1 MHRLLRLSL
10 PLVLLAAAG
19 CGFRL
24 QGVTSLPP
32 VLAAVRVQT
41 ADTQTDFAQALDR
54 ELRRVG
60 VASTH
65 VGTTG
70 VGTIGSGASSGSAAA
85 GGAVLR
91 IERDELLE
99 RVASVSARNV
109 PREYEL
115 TYVVRYS
122 LSLDGQTRIDA
133 EEVSVSR
140 DFSFDETAALA
151 KDRERDLLREA
162 LAREL
167 AGVVLARLASVR

>member
-10 PLVLLAAAG
+10 PLVLLAASG

-24 QGVTSLPP
+24 QGETSLPP
-32 VLAAVRVQT
+32 VLAAIRVQT
-41 ADTQTDFAQALDR
+41 ADSQTDFAHALER
-54 ELRRVG
+54 ALQR
-60 VASTH
+60 A
-65 VGTTG
+65 G
-70 VGTIGSGASSGSAAA
+70 VGIVQRGGVDTVQGGATAPTGEV
-85 GGAVLR
+85 AVLR

-109 PREYEL
+109 PREYEI

-122 LSLDGQTRIDA
+122 LFLGAQTRIEA

-140 DFSFDETAALA
+140 DFTFDETAALA

-167 AGVVLARLASVR
+167 SGIVLARLASVR

>member
-1 MHRLLRLSL
+1 
-10 PLVLLAAAG
+10 
-19 CGFRL
+19 
-24 QGVTSLPP
+24 
-32 VLAAVRVQT
+32 VLAALRVQT
-41 ADTQTDFAQALDR
+41 ADSQTDLAQALER
-54 ELRRVG
+54 ALQR
-60 VASTH
+60 A
-65 VGTTG
+65 G
-70 VGTIGSGASSGSAAA
+70 VGIVQGGGGDTVQGGATAPTGEA
-85 GGAVLR
+85 AVLR

-122 LSLDGQTRIDA
+122 LSLGGQTRIDA

-140 DFSFDETAALA
+140 DFTFDETAALA

-167 AGVVLARLASVR
+167 SGVVLARLASVR

>member
-10 PLVLLAAAG
+10 PLVLLAASG

-24 QGVTSLPP
+24 QGETSLPP
-32 VLAAVRVQT
+32 VLAALRVQT
-41 ADTQTDFAQALDR
+41 ADSQTDFAQALER
-54 ELRRVG
+54 ALQR
-60 VASTH
+60 A
-65 VGTTG
+65 G
-70 VGTIGSGASSGSAAA
+70 VGIVQGGGGGTVQGGATAPTGEA
-85 GGAVLR
+85 AVLR

-122 LSLDGQTRIDA
+122 LSLGGQTRIDA

-140 DFSFDETAALA
+140 DFTFDETAALA

-167 AGVVLARLASVR
+167 SGVVLARLASVR

>member
-10 PLVLLAAAG
+10 PLVLLAASG

-24 QGVTSLPP
+24 QGETSLPP
-32 VLAAVRVQT
+32 VLAALRVQT
-41 ADTQTDFAQALDR
+41 ADSQTDFAQALER
-54 ELRRVG
+54 ALQR
-60 VASTH
+60 A
-65 VGTTG
+65 G
-70 VGTIGSGASSGSAAA
+70 VGIVQGGATAPTGEA
-85 GGAVLR
+85 AVLR

-122 LSLDGQTRIDA
+122 LSLGGQTRIDA

-140 DFSFDETAALA
+140 DFTFDETAALA

-167 AGVVLARLASVR
+167 SGVVLARLASVR

>member
-10 PLVLLAAAG
+10 PLVLLAASG

-24 QGVTSLPP
+24 QGETSLPP
-32 VLAAVRVQT
+32 VLAALRVQT
-41 ADTQTDFAQALDR
+41 ADSQTDFAQALER
-54 ELRRVG
+54 ALQR
-60 VASTH
+60 A
-65 VGTTG
+65 G
-70 VGTIGSGASSGSAAA
+70 VGIVQGGATAPTGEA
-85 GGAVLR
+85 AVLR

-99 RVASVSARNV
+99 RVASISARNV

-122 LSLDGQTRIDA
+122 LSLGGQTRIDA

-140 DFSFDETAALA
+140 DFTFDETAALA

-167 AGVVLARLASVR
+167 SGVVLARLASVR

>member
-1 MHRLLRLSL
+1 M
-10 PLVLLAAAG
+10 
-19 CGFRL
+19 
-24 QGVTSLPP
+24 QGGGVDT
-32 VLAAVRVQT
+32 VQGGAT
-41 ADTQTDFAQALDR
+41 AP
-54 ELRRVG
+54 
-60 VASTH
+60 
-65 VGTTG
+65 TG
-70 VGTIGSGASSGSAAA
+70 EA
-85 GGAVLR
+85 AVLR

-122 LSLDGQTRIDA
+122 LSLGGQTRIDA

-140 DFSFDETAALA
+140 DFTFDETAALA

-167 AGVVLARLASVR
+167 SGVVLARLASVR

>member
-10 PLVLLAAAG
+10 PLVLLAASG
-19 CGFRL
+19 CGVRL
-24 QGVTSLPP
+24 QGETSLPP
-32 VLAAVRVQT
+32 VLAALRVQT
-41 ADTQTDFAQALDR
+41 ADSQTDFAQALER
-54 ELRRVG
+54 ALQR
-60 VASTH
+60 A
-65 VGTTG
+65 G
-70 VGTIGSGASSGSAAA
+70 VGIVQGGGVDTVQGGATAPTGEA
-85 GGAVLR
+85 AVLR

-122 LSLDGQTRIDA
+122 LSLGGQTRIDA

-140 DFSFDETAALA
+140 DFTFDETAALA

-167 AGVVLARLASVR
+167 SGVVLARLASVR

>member
-10 PLVLLAAAG
+10 PLVLLAASG

-24 QGVTSLPP
+24 QGETSLPP
-32 VLAAVRVQT
+32 VLAALRVQT
-41 ADTQTDFAQALDR
+41 ADSQTDFAQALES
-54 ELRRVG
+54 ELRRAG
-60 VASTH
+60 V
-65 VGTTG
+65 
-70 VGTIGSGASSGSAAA
+70 SAAE

-99 RVASVSARNV
+99 RVAPVSARNV

-122 LSLDGQTRIDA
+122 LSLQGQTRIEA

-167 AGVVLARLASVR
+167 AGVVLARLSSVR

>member
-10 PLVLLAAAG
+10 PLVLLAASG

-24 QGVTSLPP
+24 QGATSLPP
-32 VLAAVRVQT
+32 VLAALRVQT
-41 ADTQTDFAQALDR
+41 ADSQTDFAQALER
-54 ELRRVG
+54 ALQR
-60 VASTH
+60 A
-65 VGTTG
+65 G
-70 VGTIGSGASSGSAAA
+70 VGIVQGGGVDTVQGGATAPTGEA
-85 GGAVLR
+85 AVLR

-122 LSLDGQTRIDA
+122 LSLGGQTRIDA

-140 DFSFDETAALA
+140 DFTFDETAALA

-167 AGVVLARLASVR
+167 SGVVLARLASVR

>member
-1 MHRLLRLSL
+1 MHCLLRLSL

-24 QGVTSLPP
+24 QGETSLSP
-32 VLAAVRVQT
+32 VLAALQLQT
-41 ADTQTDFAQALDR
+41 ADSQTDFAQALER
-54 ELRRVG
+54 ALQR
-60 VASTH
+60 A
-65 VGTTG
+65 G
-70 VGTIGSGASSGSAAA
+70 VGMAQGGATTPA
-85 GGAVLR
+85 GEAAVLR

-122 LSLDGQTRIDA
+122 LSLGGQTRIAA

-162 LAREL
+162 LALEL

>member
-10 PLVLLAAAG
+10 PLVLLAASG

-24 QGVTSLPP
+24 QGETSLPP
-32 VLAAVRVQT
+32 VLAALRVQT
-41 ADTQTDFAQALDR
+41 ADSQTDFAKALER
-54 ELRRVG
+54 ALQR
-60 VASTH
+60 A
-65 VGTTG
+65 G
-70 VGTIGSGASSGSAAA
+70 VGIVQGGGVDTVQGGATVPTGEA
-85 GGAVLR
+85 AVLR

-122 LSLDGQTRIDA
+122 LSLGGQTRIDA

-140 DFSFDETAALA
+140 DFTFDETAALA

-167 AGVVLARLASVR
+167 SGVVLARLASVR

>member
-10 PLVLLAAAG
+10 PLVLLAASG

-24 QGVTSLPP
+24 QGETSLPP
-32 VLAAVRVQT
+32 VLAALRVQT
-41 ADTQTDFAQALDR
+41 ADSQTDFAQALER
-54 ELRRVG
+54 ALQR
-60 VASTH
+60 A
-65 VGTTG
+65 G
-70 VGTIGSGASSGSAAA
+70 VGIVQGGGVTVQGGATAPTGEA
-85 GGAVLR
+85 AVLR

-122 LSLDGQTRIDA
+122 LSLGGQTRIDA

-140 DFSFDETAALA
+140 DFTFDETAALA

-167 AGVVLARLASVR
+167 SGVVLARLASVR

>member
-1 MHRLLRLSL
+1 MHRILRLWL
-10 PLVLLAAAG
+10 PLLLLAAGG

-24 QGVTSLPP
+24 QGTTSLPP
-32 VLAAVRVQT
+32 VLVSMRVQ
-41 ADTQTDFAQALDR
+41 ADDSQTDFAQALES
-54 ELRRVG
+54 ELRRAG
-60 VASTH
+60 V
-65 VGTTG
+65 
-70 VGTIGSGASSGSAAA
+70 SAAE

-122 LSLDGQTRIDA
+122 LSLQGQTRIEA

-167 AGVVLARLASVR
+167 AGVVLARLSSVR

>member
-1 MHRLLRLSL
+1 M
-10 PLVLLAAAG
+10 AAT
-19 CGFRL
+19 RIWTSTQKL
-24 QGVTSLPP
+24 QGGGVDT
-32 VLAAVRVQT
+32 VQGGAT
-41 ADTQTDFAQALDR
+41 AP
-54 ELRRVG
+54 
-60 VASTH
+60 
-65 VGTTG
+65 TG
-70 VGTIGSGASSGSAAA
+70 EA
-85 GGAVLR
+85 AVLR

-122 LSLDGQTRIDA
+122 LSLGGQTRIDA

-140 DFSFDETAALA
+140 DFTFDETAALA

-167 AGVVLARLASVR
+167 SGVVLARLASVR

>member
-10 PLVLLAAAG
+10 PLVLLAASG
-19 CGFRL
+19 CGFML
-24 QGVTSLPP
+24 QGETSLPP
-32 VLAAVRVQT
+32 VLAALRVQT
-41 ADTQTDFAQALDR
+41 ADSQTDFAQALER
-54 ELRRVG
+54 ALQR
-60 VASTH
+60 A
-65 VGTTG
+65 G
-70 VGTIGSGASSGSAAA
+70 VGIVQGGGVDTLQGGATAPTGEA
-85 GGAVLR
+85 AVLR

-122 LSLDGQTRIDA
+122 LSLGGQTRIDA

-140 DFSFDETAALA
+140 DFTFDETAALA

-167 AGVVLARLASVR
+167 SGVVLARLASVR

>member
-10 PLVLLAAAG
+10 PLVLLAASG

-24 QGVTSLPP
+24 QGETSLPP
-32 VLAAVRVQT
+32 VLAALRVQT
-41 ADTQTDFAQALDR
+41 ADSQTDFAQALER
-54 ELRRVG
+54 ALQR
-60 VASTH
+60 A
-65 VGTTG
+65 G
-70 VGTIGSGASSGSAAA
+70 VGIVQRGGVDTVQGGATAPPGET
-85 GGAVLR
+85 AVLR

-122 LSLDGQTRIDA
+122 LFLGGQTRIDA

-140 DFSFDETAALA
+140 DFTFDETAALA

-167 AGVVLARLASVR
+167 SGVVLARLASVR

>member
-1 MHRLLRLSL
+1 
-10 PLVLLAAAG
+10 
-19 CGFRL
+19 
-24 QGVTSLPP
+24 
-32 VLAAVRVQT
+32 VLAALRVQT
-41 ADTQTDFAQALDR
+41 ADSQTDFAQALER
-54 ELRRVG
+54 ALQR
-60 VASTH
+60 A
-65 VGTTG
+65 G
-70 VGTIGSGASSGSAAA
+70 VGIVQGGATAPTGEA
-85 GGAVLR
+85 AVLR

-122 LSLDGQTRIDA
+122 LSLGGQTRIDA

-140 DFSFDETAALA
+140 DFTFDETAALA

-167 AGVVLARLASVR
+167 SGVVLARLASVR